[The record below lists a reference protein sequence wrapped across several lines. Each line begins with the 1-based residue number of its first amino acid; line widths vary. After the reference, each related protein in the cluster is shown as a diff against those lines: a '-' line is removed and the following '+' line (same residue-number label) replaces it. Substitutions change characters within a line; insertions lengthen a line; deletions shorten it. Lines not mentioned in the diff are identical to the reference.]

1 MDPMPGV
8 LMCDA
13 LAADQGGE
21 VEKGT
26 SAPGCEKPAALLD
39 WEIPRKHE
47 PIKKVLDQSIDTR
60 VTASAFCRGQLRH
73 SLPPTDAGP
82 GSLKSENFQNHPWE
96 R

>member
-26 SAPGCEKPAALLD
+26 SAPDCKKPTALLD

-47 PIKKVLDQSIDTR
+47 PIKKEHPSR
-60 VTASAFCRGQLRH
+60 VSRSQL
-73 SLPPTDAGP
+73 SG
-82 GSLKSENFQNHPWE
+82 
-96 R
+96 